1 MPLETQHR
9 LRSQQVKYRLQ
20 WPRTGELKFGSL
32 RRTRPISRIFGLDR
46 GLPIDR
52 YYIEKFLSSNSKDI
66 QGRVLEIGDDTYTKK
81 FGTRLVTRSDVLH
94 VVEDNPKATILAD
107 LTNADNIPSDT
118 FDCIII
124 TQTLQ
129 MIYDLH
135 AAMSHL
141 YRILKP
147 NGIILATSHGITKVA
162 RRKGRDKWGEYWHL
176 TTQSAWLLFREKFPA
191 QNISVCSYGNI
202 LTAIANLHGLA
213 TEELRTDELDYLD
226 PDYEVLV
233 AVRAVKPETTGELQN

>member
-1 MPLETQHR
+1 M
-9 LRSQQVKYRLQ
+9 KYRLQ
-20 WPRTGELKFGSL
+20 WPRTGELQFGSL

-66 QGRVLEIGDDTYTKK
+66 QGRVLEIGDDQYTKK
-81 FGTRLVTRSDVLH
+81 FGSSLVARSDVLH
-94 VVEDNPKATILAD
+94 VVEGNPKATIVAD
-107 LTNADNIPSDT
+107 LTDADDIPSDS

-135 AAMSHL
+135 SAINQL
-141 YRILKP
+141 YRVLKP
-147 NGIILATSHGITKVA
+147 NGVILATSHGITKIA
-162 RRKGRDKWGEYWHL
+162 RRKGRDPWGEYWHL
-176 TTQSAWLLFREKFPA
+176 TTQSAWLLFRERFPDE
-191 QNISVCSYGNI
+191 NIRVSCYGNI

-213 TEELRTDELDYLD
+213 AEEFSTDELDYPD
-226 PDYEVLV
+226 PDYEVIV
-233 AVRAVKPETTGELQN
+233 AVRAVKRETTGEPQN